1 MRILTMAILVSS
13 ATAGAQSIFPAGGPV
28 GQSPT
33 LWISSPHMPRV
44 EVTNAGGPV
53 MYELDESQMERGLRR
68 IALRPSVADGPFTVT
83 LDGRPIQFTAD
94 ATLDRDDNEYTSTEF
109 TRVAIERIGGRDTLV
124 IDARTERN
132 TLLYFLNHSS
142 PRSSSTLVFARYVWS
157 GAGTVIEPGVDDDN
171 QWKNGIVR
179 FTLPLSE
186 LGVSCAT
193 TGKVEVS
200 PYTTHTSAATTLHP
214 IATLEIKNGKVRLP
228 VELFPES
235 GDREAL
241 PWLPCIGATAVPPPP
256 PPKIEQPAPG
266 SGVFLPPTGGI
277 AALTSPSIFYSGCCA
292 DDIYGG
298 LLGPAHRLALPP
310 AMTPSEDGVSGDE
323 TELVWWSAPLVLLG
337 VALAMWRA
345 TSRAAA

>member
-1 MRILTMAILVSS
+1 MRLLLLAGLLASS
-13 ATAGAQSIFPAGGPV
+13 TASAQSIFPAGGAV

-53 MYELDESQMERGLRR
+53 IYELDESQMERGLRR

-157 GAGTVIEPGVDDDN
+157 GAGRVIEPGIEDYN
-171 QWKNGIVR
+171 QWKNGVVR
-179 FTLPLSE
+179 FSLPLSD

-228 VELFPES
+228 VELWDT
-235 GDREAL
+235 GDRETL
-241 PWLPCIGATAVPPPP
+241 PWLPCVGATAVA
-256 PPKIEQPAPG
+256 PPKVESPKPDVSDP
-266 SGVFLPPTGGI
+266 SGEPRPVGV
-277 AALTSPSIFYSGCCA
+277 LTSTTGFSTCDELY
-292 DDIYGG
+292 YGP
-298 LLGPAHRLALPP
+298 LFDPEHRLALPP
-310 AMTPSEDGVSGDE
+310 ALTPSEDGVSGDE